1 MGLFLEMLPLWIILS
16 SWLSEWETPDCVI
29 LHSKARPLSTYNE
42 RNPQPHPG
50 SDSLIVLVGNAPF
63 CGVNLWI
70 HVSPKA
76 QTVVNVG
83 SNCRH
88 SKFTLL
94 SHMSLEAK
102 DHQSRCH
109 LKGWPRFHSHFWCGK
124 SNLSSFPLVRTSNT
138 SLNQISICW
147 TAVVFAVRASE
158 ASTEYSLIPFL
169 LFLPKAPCPFPI
181 PTTSKGKTMRL
192 DVRKCTENQG
202 QCSHLCIPRAPKKDR
217 AQVTSKDREFLN
229 YCHTKKTLVEEECG
243 GRCVSTQN
251 FNTIALFR
259 LTVLQ
264 SKQPIVFQR
273 LTRLQ
278 PCHER
283 PDALWKHGLLKLA
296 ATLEK

>member
-1 MGLFLEMLPLWIILS
+1 MGLFVEMLPLWIILS
-16 SWLSEWETPDCVI
+16 SWLSEWETPDCAI
-29 LHSKARPLSTYNE
+29 LHSKAWPLSTYNE
-42 RNPQPHPG
+42 WNPQPHPG

-83 SNCRH
+83 SNCRN

-109 LKGWPRFHSHFWCGK
+109 LKEWPRFHSHFWCGK

-158 ASTEYSLIPFL
+158 ASTEYSLRPFL

-181 PTTSKGKTMRL
+181 PTTSKGKLCVWMYVNVLKTKGSAVTCAFQELLR
-192 DVRKCTENQG
+192 RTGHK
-202 QCSHLCIPRAPKKDR
+202 SHQRTGNL
-217 AQVTSKDREFLN
+217 
-229 YCHTKKTLVEEECG
+229 
-243 GRCVSTQN
+243 
-251 FNTIALFR
+251 TIATQKR
-259 LTVLQ
+259 RWWRRSVGEDA
-264 SKQPIVFQR
+264 FQLR
-273 LTRLQ
+273 IST
-278 PCHER
+278 P
-283 PDALWKHGLLKLA
+283 LLCF
-296 ATLEK
+296 T